1 METAKLNIKQWAEDD
16 RPREKMMQKGASAL
30 SNAEL
35 LAILIGSGTVEESAV
50 GLMKRVMADCDN
62 RLKTLGRMS
71 LEELT
76 GNVEVWDKET
86 GKKKRVRRYKGLG
99 EAKAVAIMAAVTIR
113 NLSEEAHR
121 ALKVRAAQH
130 NRSTEA
136 EMRAILEAAVRPEGR
151 LRLGT
156 ALSETSRRIG
166 LTNAD
171 VEALEQARETR
182 PAEPMRVE

>member
-1 METAKLNIKQWAEDD
+1 
-16 RPREKMMQKGASAL
+16 
-30 SNAEL
+30 
-35 LAILIGSGTVEESAV
+35 
-50 GLMKRVMADCDN
+50 
-62 RLKTLGRMS
+62 
-71 LEELT
+71 
-76 GNVEVWDKET
+76 
-86 GKKKRVRRYKGLG
+86 
-99 EAKAVAIMAAVTIR
+99 MAAVTIR

-156 ALSETSRRIG
+156 ALSDVSRKMG

-171 VEALEQARETR
+171 IGALEQVREAR
-182 PAEPMRVE
+182 PAEPMRFE